1 MLINSYKN
9 DLNYYNSRNNF
20 NCRMTKCLIRWS
32 RLSVH
37 PGRLKKIERFTW
49 ITFNLDNNNYAKKYV
64 FKWKERTGDTLKLK
78 IYSSVSF
85 RIFQKCASVPPRTCI
100 TPCTVGI
107 FLGLSNGPAAFLA
120 GRMDWA
126 SSKGNVR

>member
-20 NCRMTKCLIRWS
+20 NCRMTKCLIHWS
-32 RLSVH
+32 RLSVD
-37 PGRLKKIERFTW
+37 PGRLKETERFTW

-78 IYSSVSF
+78 INSSVSF
-85 RIFQKCASVPPRTCI
+85 RIFQKCAGVPLRTCI
-100 TPCTVGI
+100 TPLHCWNISWTLQWACCI
-107 FLGLSNGPAAFLA
+107 FGRKDGLGEQ
-120 GRMDWA
+120 
-126 SSKGNVR
+126 